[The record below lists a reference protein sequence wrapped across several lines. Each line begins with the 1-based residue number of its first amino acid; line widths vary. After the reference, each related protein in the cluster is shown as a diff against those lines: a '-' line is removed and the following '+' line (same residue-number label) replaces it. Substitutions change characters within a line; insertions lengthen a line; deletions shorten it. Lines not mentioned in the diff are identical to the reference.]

1 MMDVRFDRYFN
12 GVSDC
17 SYCCVDPDFDES
29 MVEKNLL
36 LWGKAYP
43 FDLDSLKKL
52 QIPFLLLGPWGKD
65 LHERTERVH
74 IDSVSRKLPHILD
87 AIISYVGRE

>member
-1 MMDVRFDRYFN
+1 MDVRFERYFN

-17 SYCCVDPDFDES
+17 SYCCVDPDFDEG

-43 FDLDSLKKL
+43 FDLESFEKIADSLPPPGTVG
-52 QIPFLLLGPWGKD
+52 QGFA
-65 LHERTERVH
+65 RTDRT
-74 IDSVSRKLPHILD
+74 RP
-87 AIISYVGRE
+87 Y

>member
-43 FDLDSLKKL
+43 FDLDSLKNYRF
-52 QIPFLLLGPWGKD
+52 PSSSWDRGA
-65 LHERTERVH
+65 RTCTKGRNA
-74 IDSVSRKLPHILD
+74 S
-87 AIISYVGRE
+87 ISTV

>member
-1 MMDVRFDRYFN
+1 MKVWSKRI
-12 GVSDC
+12 C
-17 SYCCVDPDFDES
+17 SFGARLS
-29 MVEKNLL
+29 
-36 LWGKAYP
+36 

-65 LHERTERVH
+65 LHEGTERVH

-87 AIISYVGRE
+87 AIILTSAGNNHKSMGNSPDMTKNHEIV